1 MIRLL
6 HTLRG
11 WSGLAWG
18 LPAAGVAA
26 WVALGNWRVNVDDA
40 YISLEYAR
48 HLVAGDGLV
57 FEAGERV
64 EGFSNPAWVLLL
76 AGATALGGDGI
87 VWARS
92 LGLAFHLASVVG
104 TALLVLAVGRSA
116 GRASGLAA
124 ALAAGFV
131 AVSLPASAWAVKGL
145 ECSLYRAL
153 LVGALWRL
161 AVEADRPDAR
171 PWSAVLAGI
180 AAITRPEAPLLV
192 AGLAGARALLALRR
206 RDPVRRLAAWLALA
220 ATPFLAW
227 EVFRLAWYGFPL
239 ANTWYV
245 KGRSREPLADVLTYL
260 EPWIRLE
267 WPFLLATA
275 IGIAGILVARARG
288 AGAVLL
294 VAGAQVA
301 FLALQGDDWMP
312 NQRFVGPLVPLLA
325 ALAGIG
331 AAAVR
336 GRAHVPAAFVLAGLV
351 GIQAFRSVPVKTA
364 RLGADG
370 RLETVLREEA
380 DWPPESLE
388 RGFHASMSNAV
399 AALLTRVPPGAT
411 LAMPDVGL
419 AGYATDW
426 VIVDLVGLVSREIS
440 GATGLDTPGRVAWLH
455 GRRPDWIALNDPG
468 SCSRFQRS
476 IWNAPWF
483 WTEYE
488 PVRAS
493 GVAYTLARRRD
504 SPPATPEEV
513 LAGFERAVDRAPG
526 FLTFHLQ
533 RMAWAAAVGSPA
545 EREAACADLVRS
557 HPTQAGHARRC
568 AALVRKGG
576 PLPIVTDTPI
586 PEEERPRVVLVGEAD
601 LWDLAEGTTPAAVR
615 VEGDRIAIEG
625 REWTPVGATGAWGTP
640 LAHVADLES
649 LDLEVDGIACD
660 REMPGEPGACSV
672 TDGRVTFRPPAG
684 DGPPDSLAFRVTPD
698 QAAEEAGLRSGRLAG
713 RRLAFAGGP
722 GLVVHVP
729 PTPAGTV
736 LRLRLAV
743 VPSPIFAGRD
753 SFRVTVTAWPRGRA
767 REASTAW
774 SGTVDPA
781 RDTEVRVPL
790 DARGGDAGTE
800 VRVRAQPAGAALLGP
815 LPVVDDLGLEGDGT
829 VLLDPV

>member
-1 MIRLL
+1 MSRLL
-6 HTLRG
+6 GKLRG
-11 WSGLAWG
+11 GSGLAWG

-26 WVALGNWRVNVDDA
+26 WVALGNWRVSMDDA

-48 HLVAGDGLV
+48 HFVAGDGLV

-64 EGFSNPAWVLLL
+64 EGFSNPTWVLLL
-76 AGATALGGDGI
+76 AAATALGGDGI
-87 VWARS
+87 VWARA
-92 LGLAFHLASVVG
+92 LGLTFHLASVLG

-116 GRASGLAA
+116 GRPSGLAA

-131 AVSLPASAWAVKGL
+131 AVSLPASSWAVKGL

-161 AVEADRPDAR
+161 AVEADRPEAR

-192 AGLAGARALLALRR
+192 AALAGARALLALRR
-206 RDPVRRLAAWLALA
+206 RDPIRRLAAWLALA
-220 ATPFLAW
+220 AAPFLAW

-245 KGRSREPLADVLTYL
+245 KGRIREPLADVVTYL

-275 IGIAGILVARARG
+275 IGIAGILAARARG
-288 AGAVLL
+288 AASVLL
-294 VAGAQVA
+294 VVGAQIL

-312 NQRFVGPLVPLLA
+312 NQRFAGPLVPLLA

-336 GRAHVPAAFVLAGLV
+336 GRACVPALIVLAGLV
-351 GIQAFRSVPVKTA
+351 GFQAFRSVPVKTA

-380 DWPPESLE
+380 DWPLESLK
-388 RGFHASMSNAV
+388 RGFHASMSNTV

-411 LAMPDVGL
+411 LAVPDVGL

-426 VIVDLVGLVSREIS
+426 VIVDLAGLVSHEIS

-488 PVRAS
+488 PMRAS
-493 GVAYTLARRRD
+493 DVAYTLARRLD

-533 RMAWAAAVGSPA
+533 RMAWAAAVGSPT
-545 EREAACADLVRS
+545 EREAACADLVHS
-557 HPTQAGHARRC
+557 HPTRAGHARRC
-568 AALVRKGG
+568 AALLHRGG
-576 PLPIVTDTPI
+576 PLPIVADTPI
-586 PEEERPRVVLVGEAD
+586 PEEERPRVVPVGKAD
-601 LWDLAEGTTPAAVR
+601 LWEFAEWTTPTAVR
-615 VEGDRIAIEG
+615 AEGDRIVVEG
-625 REWTPVGATGAWGTP
+625 REWNPVGATDSWGT
-640 LAHVADLES
+640 LLELVADLEP
-649 LDLEVDGIACD
+649 LDLEVDGIVCD
-660 REMPGEPGACSV
+660 REPPGEPDTCGF
-672 TDGRVTFRPPAG
+672 TNHRITFRSFPWV
-684 DGPPDSLAFRVTPD
+684 GPPDSLAFRVTQG
-698 QAAEEAGLRSGRLAG
+698 QAAEEAGLRSGRLSG

-722 GLVVHVP
+722 GLVVRVP
-729 PTPAGTV
+729 PTPPGTV
-736 LRLRLAV
+736 LRVRLAV
-743 VPSPIFAGRD
+743 VPSPVFAGRD
-753 SFRVTVTAWPRGRA
+753 AFRVTVTAWSHGRA
-767 REASTAW
+767 REAWTAW
-774 SGTVDPA
+774 SGSIDTA

-790 DARGGDAGTE
+790 DVGRGDGGT
-800 VRVRAQPAGAALLGP
+800 VIRVRAQSVGAALLGP
-815 LPVVDDLGLEGDGT
+815 LPVVDDLGLEGDGV